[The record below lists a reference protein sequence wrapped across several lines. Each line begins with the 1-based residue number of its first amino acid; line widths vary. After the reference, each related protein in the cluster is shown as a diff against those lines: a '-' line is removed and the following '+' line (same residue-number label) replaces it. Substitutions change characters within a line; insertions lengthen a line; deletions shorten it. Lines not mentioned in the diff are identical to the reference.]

1 MKSIQQRLLISLL
14 IGLPLL
20 WIITS
25 SFIAWRLW
33 HEINEMNDTQI
44 TQVVR
49 YLIGISADNSQ
60 SQDQSLNDSSD
71 PHDKENSKKPATKIY
86 DLKSKLLSGDLGEAK
101 DDYMGFAIWDKEGHL
116 LAADENGQSF
126 SFLPEQHGFVEEY
139 NSAYQR
145 LNPFSK
151 RWRLFYAHYDYDYD
165 SDSDSDS
172 DDDDSN
178 DDDDDDDDSDSSQA
192 AGRVLAVGQ
201 NLDSRQEMIIKAMS
215 VQVLPMLI
223 GLFTFMIL
231 AILLIRRGLMPLSQ
245 ISAEVAQRQPQDD
258 SPITADVP
266 QEIQPLVSALNT
278 LFVKVTDTLARE
290 QRFTADASHELRSPL
305 AALKLQAD
313 LLQQQLLQLSGIND
327 DNQLFYHSQKIGDG
341 IERANHLV
349 DQLLILAKIEPQ
361 QQLPPEQLE
370 TPDWLMLTEA
380 VLSDVNRLAREKH
393 IQLKRTLHCDNPAD
407 ILPIFINPVLCQLL
421 LRNLLDN
428 AIRYC
433 PEGSVVELQLDVD
446 VISVVD
452 NGLGVPPEQLARLSE
467 RFYRPPGQAQ
477 TGSGLGLSIT
487 HRIAEL
493 HGLSLTFANRSQ
505 PETGFIVTL
514 RRKNP
519 RSNPRPKPH

>member
-60 SQDQSLNDSSD
+60 DKSLNDSKD
-71 PHDKENSKKPATKIY
+71 RHDKENSEKPATKIY

-165 SDSDSDS
+165 SDYDS
-172 DDDDSN
+172 DDN
-178 DDDDDDDDSDSSQA
+178 DESDSGQA

-223 GLFTFMIL
+223 GLFAFMIL

-266 QEIQPLVSALNT
+266 QEIQPLVTALNT

-313 LLQQQLLQLSGIND
+313 LLQQQLLQLSDIKD
-327 DNQLFYHSQKIGDG
+327 DNHLFYHTQKISDG
-341 IERANHLV
+341 IERASHLV

-361 QQLPPEQLE
+361 QQLPTEQLE
-370 TPDWLMLTEA
+370 KPDWLMLTDA

-393 IQLKRTLHCDNPAD
+393 IQLKRTIQCDNPAD
-407 ILPIFINPVLCQLL
+407 ILPILINPVLFRLL
-421 LRNLLDN
+421 IRNLLDN

-433 PEGSVVELQLDVD
+433 PEGSLVELQLDVD
-446 VISVVD
+446 AIRVVD

-477 TGSGLGLSIT
+477 IGSGLGLSIT

-493 HGLSLTFANRSQ
+493 HGLSLAFANRSQ

-514 RRKNP
+514 RR
-519 RSNPRPKPH
+519 SNPR